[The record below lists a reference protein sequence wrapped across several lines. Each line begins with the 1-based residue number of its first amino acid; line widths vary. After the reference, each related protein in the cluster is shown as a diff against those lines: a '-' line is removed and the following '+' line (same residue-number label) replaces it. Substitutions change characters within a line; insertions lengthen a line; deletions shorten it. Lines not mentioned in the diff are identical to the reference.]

1 MIRED
6 YFPVC
11 CGALNILEML
21 LIHLRLKDRLPLMCP
36 CCGTENAENE
46 TSQGGRS
53 RPELMG
59 FLALLNAGISS
70 PHHHQLVQ
78 WPIEAALCQ
87 VFVRSMLLLEA
98 IWKQKL
104 RQDPAT
110 NLLHFREALYDTR
123 IEIMNSLARSKE
135 FETYNKSYMSRT
147 SSDRSMTAS
156 IGSSIP

>member
-11 CGALNILEML
+11 CGALNILETL
-21 LIHLRLKDRLPLMCP
+21 LIHLRLKDPLPLMCP
-36 CCGTENAENE
+36 CCGTENAEKE
-46 TSQGGRS
+46 TSLGGRS
-53 RPELMG
+53 CPELMG
-59 FLALLNAGISS
+59 FLALLNVDPSS
-70 PHHHQLVQ
+70 PNQHRLQFQ
-78 WPIEAALCQ
+78 WPIEAALSQ

-98 IWKQKL
+98 IWKHKFH
-104 RQDPAT
+104 QDSSM

-135 FETYNKSYMSRT
+135 FDTYKKTYTGRA
-147 SSDRSMTAS
+147 SSVRSTAS